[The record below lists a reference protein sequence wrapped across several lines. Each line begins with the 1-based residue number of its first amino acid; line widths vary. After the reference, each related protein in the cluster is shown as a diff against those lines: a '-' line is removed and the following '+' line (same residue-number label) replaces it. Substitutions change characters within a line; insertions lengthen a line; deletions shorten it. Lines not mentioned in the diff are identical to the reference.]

1 MGRHNIRSKKS
12 YQKRRKSIQELK
24 KKLLSIADCCNQDHL
39 ANSESCESTKSTT
52 EESKSIS
59 EKNIHADANSNFN
72 KSSPVLKLKTLSKS
86 NSEKKSTF
94 DYEKDPLYT
103 QWIAYKSLG
112 QKMKQIELTKSF

>member
-1 MGRHNIRSKKS
+1 M
-12 YQKRRKSIQELK
+12 
-24 KKLLSIADCCNQDHL
+24 
-39 ANSESCESTKSTT
+39 
-52 EESKSIS
+52 
-59 EKNIHADANSNFN
+59 
-72 KSSPVLKLKTLSKS
+72 KLKTLSKS